1 MSSFLFLHIFR
12 RIHFLVVFAVLILLP
27 FPVRASNAD
36 EEETKGVI
44 SAIVVLPA
52 DVMSLAELK
61 SLVDIKEGMPYSR
74 KAVKK
79 GVKLLYLKGGFSN
92 ISVEAEGSEGKMT
105 LYFKFTLNERVG
117 TVFFSGNKAIP
128 TRRLSDILTISEF
141 DELNIRAIE
150 RQAAAIKEYY
160 RKKGYFQCRVE
171 YRLLG
176 TPGDRKA
183 DINFTIVEGE
193 HTHVSRVYF
202 SGNTAFSMAELIN
215 RLSVKSGDV
224 YDEERVL
231 AAVRRLES
239 FYRRSG
245 YPGAKADFLTKYLS
259 EKNETEIIVNIEEGE
274 PEGKKIRVG
283 GITFKAN
290 SAIGSKTLRKQMLTG
305 RFFSEETFA
314 EDLDAIEFLYR
325 KSGYLEA
332 RVGEKGVEYNE
343 DGSRIKIEITIH
355 EGQKTI
361 IKGLEIDGNSIF
373 SATELVKETNLKKGV
388 PLDRWAVDEGK
399 HRISALYHRKGYIYA
414 KVSSSEE
421 FTDDKSVV
429 TVRYSINEGI
439 PVSIGKIVIQGNDFT
454 KDEVIR
460 RELLVKPGDI
470 YNPEILFKSQQRV
483 YRLGYLS
490 SVRLLPVEGDAVEG
504 EKDLLLSVKERKAGA
519 FEFGAGYGT
528 EEGFRGFA
536 ELSHRNLYGTGAS
549 ARLRGDVSQRDS
561 SYLLGFKKPW
571 LFDLPVDGRFTLLD
585 QVTKRQSYS
594 LEKYAAIAGVDKDLT
609 EYIKVSLQYE
619 YEISR
624 LFDVSTGAQIA
635 PEDAGTTDIG
645 TVSPIIVRDS
655 RDNPFNPTTGSVNSF
670 KLDSSAGTATGSEV
684 EFVKYILQSS
694 WYIPVSKK
702 VVWGLSAR
710 GGWADAYGK
719 TKEIPISKRFFLGGR
734 TTVRGFGLDS
744 IGPKGTDGSP
754 TGGDTYI
761 NLNTEVRFPIYKSI
775 GGLIFLDGGNVW
787 LRRTETVDILNLR
800 SSAGVGLRYLTPIG
814 PLSLDSGWKLDQ
826 KAGESEWEWHFTIG
840 NVF

>member
-1 MSSFLFLHIFR
+1 MSSFLFLHISR
-12 RIHFLVVFAVLILLP
+12 RIHLLMVFAVLILLL
-27 FPVRASNAD
+27 FLAGVSVAEA
-36 EEETKGVI
+36 EEPKGVI
-44 SAIVVLPA
+44 SAIVILPA
-52 DVMSLAELK
+52 DAISPAELK
-61 SLVDIKEGMPYSR
+61 SLVDIKEGLTYSR
-74 KAVKK
+74 RAVKK
-79 GVKLLYLKGGFSN
+79 GVKLLYLKGGFSD
-92 ISVEAEGSEGKMT
+92 ISVDAEESEGKII

-117 TVFFSGNKAIP
+117 TVFFSGNRAIS
-128 TRRLSDILTISEF
+128 TRRLNDMLTISEL
-141 DELNIRAIE
+141 DEFNLKSID
-150 RQAAAIKEYY
+150 RQAVAIKDYY
-160 RKKGYFQCRVE
+160 RKKGYSQCDVE
-171 YRLLG
+171 YQLQR
-176 TPGDRKA
+176 TPGDRKV
-183 DINFTIVEGE
+183 DIKYVIRERERSSVSQIV
-193 HTHVSRVYF
+193 F
-202 SGNTAFSMAELIN
+202 SGNKAFAESELLK
-215 RLSVKSGDV
+215 RLSIKVRAT
-224 YDEERVL
+224 YDEESVL

-239 FYRRSG
+239 FYRKNG
-245 YPGAKADFLTKYLS
+245 YSRARLDFQTSYIS
-259 EKNETEIIVNIEEGE
+259 ERNEIKLAIHVEEGE

-283 GITFKAN
+283 NITFKGN
-290 SAIGSKTLRKQMLTG
+290 SAIGSKMLRKQMLTG
-305 RFFSEETFA
+305 RVFSEETFA

-325 KSGYLEA
+325 KSGFLDA
-332 RVGEKGVEYNE
+332 RVAEKAVEYNE
-343 DGSRIKIEITIH
+343 DGTRIKIDITIH
-355 EGQKTI
+355 EGPQTI
-361 IKGLEIDGNSIF
+361 IKGLEIEGSSIF
-373 SATELVKETNLKKGV
+373 SATELVKETSLKKGV
-388 PLDRWAVDEGK
+388 PLDRWAVDDGTHK
-399 HRISALYHRKGYIYA
+399 ISALYHRKGYIYA
-414 KVSSSEE
+414 KVSSRDE
-421 FTDDKSVV
+421 FSDDKSGV
-429 TVRYSINEGI
+429 TVRYTINEGI
-439 PVSIGKIVIQGNDFT
+439 PVRIGKIVIQGNDFT

-490 SVRLLPVEGDAVEG
+490 SVRISPIEGDVVEG

-571 LFDLPVDGRFTLLD
+571 LFDLPVDGRFSLVD

-624 LFDVSTGAQIA
+624 LFDVSSGAQIA
-635 PEDAGTTDIG
+635 PEDEGTTDIG

-670 KLDSSAGTATGSEV
+670 KIDSSAGTATGSEV

-694 WYIPVSKK
+694 WYLPVTKK

-744 IGPKGTDGSP
+744 IGPKGADGTP
-754 TGGDTYI
+754 TGGDTYV

-775 GGLIFLDGGNVW
+775 GGLLFLDAGNVW
-787 LRRTETVDILNLR
+787 LKRSETVDVLNLR

-814 PLSLDSGWKLDQ
+814 PLSLDAGWKLDQ